1 MLVMNQSALSFRT
14 TTTKAS
20 ATNHT
25 KMCFGRNNNGLDQ
38 STQFTW
44 RLSVKVGDL
53 VRYRQGSLDLTGVIL
68 EYDISGDYLV
78 LWNKERHHRKQLCR
92 SRNLE
97 VISES
102 R

>member
-1 MLVMNQSALSFRT
+1 M
-14 TTTKAS
+14 
-20 ATNHT
+20 
-25 KMCFGRNNNGLDQ
+25 
-38 STQFTW
+38 
-44 RLSVKVGDL
+44 KVGDL

-68 EYDISGDYLV
+68 EYDSSGDYLV

-92 SRNLE
+92 PRNLE